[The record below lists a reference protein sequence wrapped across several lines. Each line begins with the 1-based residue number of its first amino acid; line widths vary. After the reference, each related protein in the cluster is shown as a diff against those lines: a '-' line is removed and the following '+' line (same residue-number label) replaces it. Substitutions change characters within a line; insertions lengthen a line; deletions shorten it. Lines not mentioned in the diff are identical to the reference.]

1 MRTKLTTWWEKL
13 RGTYWVIPALM
24 LLLAIGLSFLTI
36 ALDKSLWAGAAAD
49 RAWFPIGDPDGART
63 FLSTVAGSMI
73 TITGVTFSITI
84 AAFVQASSQFGPRL
98 LSNFMRDRGNQLVLG
113 TFVATFVYCLLILR
127 AVRSG
132 DGDAFVPH
140 LSLLAAIGLTLA
152 SVGVLIYF
160 FHHVSTSIRA
170 EYVINHIGRDLEAA
184 IERLYPEQLRVRW
197 FEQGL
202 RSPEDIPPQVEKE
215 ARPIPAARSGYV
227 QAIDHEELFHLA
239 IRKDLLV
246 RLTCRPGDFIPLEGP
261 LAVVWPPG
269 AIDDALIETIN
280 GVVVVGVQRLGMQDV
295 EYLFNQLV
303 EMAVRA
309 LSAAINDPVTAIHCI
324 DQITTSLAQL
334 AERRIPRG
342 YQYDSGDRLRL
353 IRDIE
358 TFTGV
363 VELAFN
369 PIRQYGRG
377 SVAVTIRLLEALA
390 VIAAHAQTAEQ
401 RETLAHQADLIK
413 HGADAAIP
421 ADHDRRDVAD
431 RYAAV
436 MQALGRG
443 TASQAGGL

>member
-24 LLLAIGLSFLTI
+24 LLLVIGLSFLTI
-36 ALDKSLWAGAAAD
+36 ALDEILWAAGSAP
-49 RAWFPIGDPDGART
+49 RWLLIGDPDGART

-73 TITGVTFSITI
+73 TIAGVTFSITI
-84 AAFVQASSQFGPRL
+84 AAFVQASTQFGPRL
-98 LSNFMRDRGNQLVLG
+98 LNNFMRDRGNQIVLG
-113 TFVATFVYCLLILR
+113 TFVATFVYCLLVLR

-132 DGDAFVPH
+132 ASGGFIPH
-140 LSLLAAIGLTLA
+140 LSLLAAIGLTIA

-170 EYVINHIGRDLEAA
+170 EYIINHIGQDLEAA

-202 RSPEDIPPQVEKE
+202 RSPDDIPPPFEKE

-227 QAIDHEELFHLA
+227 QAIDHEELFRLA
-239 IRKDLLV
+239 IKEDLLV
-246 RLTCRPGDFIPLEGP
+246 RLTCRPGDFIPLENP
-261 LAVVWPPG
+261 LALIWPPG
-269 AIDDALIETIN
+269 AIDDRLIETVN
-280 GVVVVGVQRLGMQDV
+280 KAVVIGVQRLALQDV
-295 EYLFNQLV
+295 EFLLNQLV

-309 LSAAINDPVTAIHCI
+309 LSAAINDPFTAIHCI
-324 DQITTSLAQL
+324 DQITTTLAQL

-342 YQYDSGDRLRL
+342 YQYDSGERLRL

-358 TFTGV
+358 TFRGV

-377 SVAVTIRLLEALA
+377 CVAVTIRLLEALA
-390 VIAAHAQTAEQ
+390 VIAAHTQTAEQ

-421 ADHDRRDVAD
+421 ADHDRQDVAA
-431 RYAAV
+431 RYAIV
-436 MQALGRG
+436 MQALGR
-443 TASQAGGL
+443 